1 MFATSWYLDRLPDY
15 LWLVMVLE
23 PSQRD
28 LAFDAS
34 SRLMTVLEGRDCD
47 PLELTLQSL
56 ADCSQETFTAII
68 GPFRFNRRLSQS
80 LCCLS
85 ALPELPG
92 RERWAEAFGPAPED
106 FKERILRACRAAAPQ
121 DSRPATDVA
130 FLDYVSDLV
139 QGRLK
144 MPAGLLRAD
153 AINQYP
159 HNPDDALMDGSV
171 RAYRNAKA
179 SMGRAPGEARSSWV
193 NSFYGWGQRETG
205 CSGFGIEAPELPEL
219 QKRADE
225 VIRAVSNVQIDCIE
239 ALTGEFQ
246 EHGHSDAR
254 EVTAGLCLYSC
265 DVARTVLLTSN
276 VSLTSGVVLLRTMA
290 EVDILL
296 HHLLV
301 KGQSEIIRYRQYGSG
316 RAKLLV
322 NKIEEL
328 GEGASS
334 FNFLEFSN
342 VASERADE
350 MFIDMPLTG
359 FYKPNLRDL
368 AIAAGVKE
376 VYDKYYD
383 ICSTFSHAEWGA
395 TATTAV
401 QMCANPLHLGHYVP
415 SYRYLP
421 IELMDD
427 VEWLVSR
434 LPKLLERARTLPGAR
449 PTV

>member
-1 MFATSWYLDRLPDY
+1 
-15 LWLVMVLE
+15 
-23 PSQRD
+23 
-28 LAFDAS
+28 
-34 SRLMTVLEGRDCD
+34 
-47 PLELTLQSL
+47 
-56 ADCSQETFTAII
+56 
-68 GPFRFNRRLSQS
+68 
-80 LCCLS
+80 
-85 ALPELPG
+85 
-92 RERWAEAFGPAPED
+92 
-106 FKERILRACRAAAPQ
+106 
-121 DSRPATDVA
+121 
-130 FLDYVSDLV
+130 
-139 QGRLK
+139 

-296 HHLLV
+296 HHLL
-301 KGQSEIIRYRQYGSG
+301 
-316 RAKLLV
+316 
-322 NKIEEL
+322 
-328 GEGASS
+328 
-334 FNFLEFSN
+334 
-342 VASERADE
+342 
-350 MFIDMPLTG
+350 G